1 MIEQELLKR
10 FDRLRTYYE
19 KLFESLKEERK
30 YLPRAKVDELQVV
43 VQQIEQEVATINKE
57 RNNLLA
63 FLKRYTGNKS
73 PSLDIE
79 DLLRYI
85 SPMYH
90 YDFQTAYED
99 VTRLIED
106 IKRYGKENRFLI
118 EDSLSF
124 IEETMQTVMGAQEKN
139 ITYDEEMKLRKRKN
153 NNLLFSKEV

>member
-10 FDRLRTYYE
+10 FDKLRTCYE
-19 KLFESLKEERK
+19 KLYETLKEERR

-43 VQQIEQEVATINKE
+43 VQQIEHVVDSIHKE
-57 RNNLLA
+57 RKDLLA
-63 FLKRYTGNKS
+63 FLTRYTGNKS
-73 PSLDIE
+73 PSLDIK

-90 YDFQTAYED
+90 NKFQMVYGE
-99 VTRLIED
+99 VTQLIDD

-118 EDSLSF
+118 EDSLNF
-124 IEETMQTVMGAQEKN
+124 IEETMQTVLGAKDKN
-139 ITYDEEMKLRKRKN
+139 ITYDEEMKLRKQKN